1 MVRFLDLWTTMF
13 IEIWRRCTVVQIAKL
28 ASGSYWKHMGM
39 KTIEDSDGKIRVV
52 LEITDDLLQ
61 IYGNVHGGV
70 IAGLMDSAI
79 AVALNQKL
87 DADEGASTVE
97 INLNYLRSVNKGKLW
112 AEGEV
117 IKKGKNI
124 IVGKG
129 EIKDDTGQLVAFG
142 TATFMVTQ
150 INL

>member
-1 MVRFLDLWTTMF
+1 M
-13 IEIWRRCTVVQIAKL
+13 VQIVKL
-28 ASGSYWKHMGM
+28 AAGSYWQHMGM
-39 KTIEDSDGKIRVV
+39 KAVEGSDGKIRVV

-70 IAGLMDSAI
+70 FAGLLDSAI

-87 DADEGASTVE
+87 DENEGASTVE
-97 INLNYLRSVNKGKLW
+97 MKLNYLRSVNKGILY

-117 IKKGKNI
+117 IQKGKKI

-129 EIKDDTGQLVAFG
+129 EIKDGTGQLVAFG
-142 TATFMVTQ
+142 TATFMVTR
-150 INL
+150 LTAE